1 MKREELQQLVELCLR
16 YRVTLVSDEVH
27 ADLVYAPH
35 QHTVTA
41 TIGSEIAQQS
51 ITFFAPSKTFNIAGL
66 QTAYAVIPNPEL
78 RHWLVHC
85 AGLGFNDGPSFG
97 TGGTGFQR
105 VNFGTPR
112 SFIMEAIERL
122 DTAITELKI

>member
-1 MKREELQQLVELCLR
+1 MQRFPQMKPILPEATYLMWVDFSQL
-16 YRVTLVSDEVH
+16 
-27 ADLVYAPH
+27 
-35 QHTVTA
+35 
-41 TIGSEIAQQS
+41 GMNSE
-51 ITFFAPSKTFNIAGL
+51 
-66 QTAYAVIPNPEL
+66 EL